1 MNEYNCYDYALELGF
16 TEAEAQALQA
26 SKAGK
31 GQPSDTLRWLAT
43 IKGLRSMKPA
53 YPMPPEA
60 TQSTTSPSTSIVK
73 RKTRRRAKPVG
84 R

>member
-53 YPMPPEA
+53 YPMPPEPHNQRQA
-60 TQSTTSPSTSIVK
+60 PLLL
-73 RKTRRRAKPVG
+73 
-84 R
+84 